1 MSAHSST
8 TNSDVVSPGYLRALA
23 LSVAIWF
30 ALFLLFTWTIDP
42 YGVSPMRL
50 SLHGINA
57 QKPKRVD
64 IDRLIKPYEVWYHQ
78 PRTLFLGTSRVHQS
92 MDPSVLDGTR
102 FAPAYNASMPAGS
115 MDMHAAYLR
124 QYVQLDRNL
133 RTVIVELFLPNFIG
147 RPAGLRPGT
156 WSEFTE
162 NVVTL
167 FASADTLWDSASTLV
182 YNAFSG
188 RPTFQVTPGGHLDR
202 PPGRDTQAPFEGFA
216 AYIWSSQ
223 VSEPDRATFNQ
234 AAFDSVLEIIET
246 ARANNLELI
255 FLVTPNHGYADYYY
269 DAIEAWGVIEQ
280 WLARL
285 SGQATLY
292 SFSQPND
299 WINEPISP
307 NMTYWNDTFHFSLTM
322 GRGILTSLADV
333 PSSERPDNFME
344 RLTPERVASHV
355 ERRREAV
362 RRWARANPSFVA
374 RFDEAR
380 QRWLAARITMQSR

>member
-1 MSAHSST
+1 M
-8 TNSDVVSPGYLRALA
+8 
-23 LSVAIWF
+23 
-30 ALFLLFTWTIDP
+30 
-42 YGVSPMRL
+42 
-50 SLHGINA
+50 
-57 QKPKRVD
+57 
-64 IDRLIKPYEVWYHQ
+64 
-78 PRTLFLGTSRVHQS
+78 
-92 MDPSVLDGTR
+92 
-102 FAPAYNASMPAGS
+102 
-115 MDMHAAYLR
+115 
-124 QYVQLDRNL
+124 
-133 RTVIVELFLPNFIG
+133 
-147 RPAGLRPGT
+147 
-156 WSEFTE
+156 
-162 NVVTL
+162 
-167 FASADTLWDSASTLV
+167 
-182 YNAFSG
+182 
-188 RPTFQVTPGGHLDR
+188 
-202 PPGRDTQAPFEGFA
+202 
-216 AYIWSSQ
+216 
-223 VSEPDRATFNQ
+223 
-234 AAFDSVLEIIET
+234 EIIET